1 MPRYQHICLKC
12 KREKEVI
19 KPFSKRNETEKCVC
33 GNRMTRLIG
42 LGKTFILKGK
52 GFYCNREEDK

>member
-1 MPRYQHICLKC
+1 MPRYQFICLKC

-19 KPFSKRNETEKCVC
+19 KPMSKRNDTEKCEC
-33 GNRMTRLIG
+33 GYKMNRLIG
-42 LGKTFILKGK
+42 LGKTFKLKGE